1 MTKNVSKQIAD
12 IEQDIM
18 SIISYNALPQSVSF
32 KLGLIYA
39 RLEKTRQAATDQE
52 EAYAGMVQ
60 IYLAKNPKKLSNLLQ
75 NISDI
80 ISGNSLPKEEE
91 ENNNG

>member
-1 MTKNVSKQIAD
+1 MAKSVSKQIAD

-18 SIISYNALPQSVSF
+18 SIISCYALPQSVNF
-32 KLGLIYA
+32 KLGAIYA
-39 RLEKTRQAATDQE
+39 NLEKARQTATDQE
-52 EAYAGMVQ
+52 EAYTGMMQ
-60 IYLAKNPKKLSNLLQ
+60 MYLAKNPKKLGNLLQ

-80 ISGNSLPKEEE
+80 ISGNNLCKEE